1 MRDLQD
7 IIRVNEEEAAR
18 QAALKSGPTAEALA
32 KSFGVK
38 LWKGVAGWY
47 YEVEEVDA
55 GPFPSAEEAAE
66 DFLVTDLPDWRSHYG
81 IAA

>member
-7 IIRVNEEEAAR
+7 IIRVNEEEVAR
-18 QAALKSGPTAEALA
+18 RQALKSGPTAEALA
-32 KSFGVK
+32 KSFGAK

-47 YEVEEVDA
+47 YEVEEIDA
-55 GPFPSAEEAAE
+55 GPFLSAEEAAE
-66 DFLVTDLPDWRSHYG
+66 HFLATDLSDWRSHYG